1 MAVKL
6 GLLDFGRR
14 TTTLSSM
21 GKVLDVIDYAEK
33 ADEMGF
39 SRYWISEHHNY
50 SNMDA
55 WSSPLMMVPI
65 LLQSTSKIKIGVGGV
80 LLNYYSPYEIALHF
94 KLMENLFPG
103 RLDLGIANGTPP
115 VQVGK
120 FMLHRKRNKIPDM
133 MAEKMKSLHQFFNH
147 EEQMV
152 EKYQVVIP
160 PYKGQV
166 PDTFMLGSSFR
177 HTATAIEYRM
187 NYARSMFHSTK
198 PVEYERDTIARYK
211 EDYYNVHGRLP
222 QVIVAFS
229 GVCRK
234 TEEEAKHL
242 AETASTGNFVNSF
255 IGSLP
260 QFEDRINQYRE
271 AFGVDEFMFFDL
283 LLDNTAR
290 LESLYYLQ
298 SIIK

>member
-1 MAVKL
+1 M
-6 GLLDFGRR
+6 
-14 TTTLSSM
+14 SSM

-33 ADEMGF
+33 ADELGF

-50 SNMDA
+50 SNTDA

-65 LLQSTSKIKIGVGGV
+65 LLQSTNKIKIGVGGV

-120 FMLHRKRNKIPDM
+120 FMLHRKRGNKIPDTI
-133 MAEKMKSLHQFFNH
+133 ADKMKYLHKFLNQ
-147 EEQMV
+147 EDLMV

-166 PDTFMLGSSFR
+166 PDTFMLGSSFK
-177 HTATAIEYRM
+177 HTPAAIQYRM
-187 NYARSMFHSTK
+187 NYARSLFHSTK
-198 PVEYERDTIARYK
+198 PVEYEKDTIARYK
-211 EDYYNVHGRLP
+211 EDYFNVHGCLP

-242 AETASTGNFVNSF
+242 TDTASTGNIVNSF
-255 IGSLP
+255 IGSVSQL
-260 QFEDRINQYRE
+260 EDRLNFYKE
-271 AFGVDEFMFFDL
+271 EFGVDEFMFFDL

-290 LESLYYLQ
+290 MESLYYLQ